1 MAPVR
6 RALRLRA
13 AHWRFHALPDPSA
26 VGAGRE
32 LLGLPWRVLHL
43 GAVGQESPDRSS
55 VRGEAGRMRLP
66 PADAQLVVLLA
77 ALLAFAFVLIWM
89 R

>member
-1 MAPVR
+1 VAPVR
-6 RALRLRA
+6 RTLRLRA
-13 AHWRFHALPDPSA
+13 SHGRFHALPDTGA
-26 VGAGRE
+26 VGAGRQ
-32 LLGLPWRVLHL
+32 LLWLSWRVLHL
-43 GAVGQESPDRSS
+43 GTVGQESPDRPS